1 MPEAATDAVPFD
13 GTAGVAT
20 DRVGDTGRSG
30 LRRAAATQHE
40 GASPEAAG
48 GGKSTEGAWVT
59 DSPDQAESR
68 VRPFDR
74 RFFNRARPA
83 RVCMRWRNPCFLL
96 RRRLLG
102 WNVRFT
108 HGLLGPGRRAGHC
121 APAWGRGCADPA
133 VYGRHAGRGNRGA
146 GTHAESSRCPTSV
159 LSPHKAGDTFRS
171 PRQRT
176 GPDRRSTSPRLCTFG
191 LGEAARAAA
200 GPGEGFLHTCGCCCG
215 QPG

>member
-1 MPEAATDAVPFD
+1 VVAHYVTEAATDAVPFD
-13 GTAGVAT
+13 GTSGAAA
-20 DRVGDTGRSG
+20 DRVGDSG
-30 LRRAAATQHE
+30 WSGMRRAATAQHE
-40 GASPEAAG
+40 WASPETAG
-48 GGKSTEGAWVT
+48 GCESTKGAWVT

-74 RFFNRARPA
+74 RFLSRARPA

-108 HGLLGPGRRAGHC
+108 HGLLGPGRRAGHG

-133 VYGRHAGRGNRGA
+133 VYGRHTGRGNVARRRQGCVCRLRRPVIR
-146 GTHAESSRCPTSV
+146 SRV
-159 LSPHKAGDTFRS
+159 RAN
-171 PRQRT
+171 RT
-176 GPDRRSTSPRLCTFG
+176 GPDRRRTSPRLCTFG
-191 LGEAARAAA
+191 HGEAARAAA